1 MSQSPGLI
9 CPGFLSLTEIQ
20 PNFYMPKK
28 NAELKEEVVTPE
40 VIHDSPQ
47 EPQTPAEAMIAPLT
61 VFDKKLSEFEA
72 HKSLTISGLGDK
84 EGYKKV
90 DEARKEIKRT
100 RIESEKV
107 ADGILEPLTNLVN
120 QVRDKKKHYI
130 KEFKAIEDTLQSQT
144 DDYDRKEQEE
154 KDRIAAEAEAR
165 YNKRMDQLFTLGAK
179 FNGHT
184 SYKVGEI
191 AVTSQEIK
199 TLSDEKFIEI
209 TGLMEVEAELIRE
222 QERKEEERLAEE
234 KRLREEEAEHQRQEA
249 EKLRQEKEQL
259 EKEKAE
265 MQAQLQ
271 KEKEELEAQ
280 LKAVREEAAAA
291 ERERIRKEREVEQE
305 RLRKEEEEAAERE
318 EGVYQSRLMD
328 IARASDQIIE
338 YDGVLAYRNSVLVS
352 TNNLRKMDVG
362 DYVDFLKKLPEV
374 ISNIDKEAEE
384 ESKKKQ
390 EAYAAEVEAATQ
402 AMLKAEQDR
411 LAAEKAAAEREEIL
425 KPDKQKL
432 TDASGRIKDFP
443 TKLAFASPEAKAI
456 HEQLTVK
463 MEEVAAWLNQSV
475 ETL

>member
-1 MSQSPGLI
+1 
-9 CPGFLSLTEIQ
+9 
-20 PNFYMPKK
+20 MPKK
-28 NAELKEEVVTPE
+28 NAELKEDVVTPE
-40 VIHDSPQ
+40 VAHDSPQ

-107 ADGILEPLTNLVN
+107 ADGILGPLTNLVN

-130 KEFKAIEDTLQSQT
+130 KEFKAIEDDLQSRT
-144 DDYDRKEQEE
+144 DDYDRQEKEE
-154 KDRIAAEAEAR
+154 KERIAAEAEAR
-165 YNKRMDQLFTLGAK
+165 FNKRLDQLFSLGAK

-222 QERKEEERLAEE
+222 AERKEEERLAEE
-234 KRLREEEAEHQRQEA
+234 KRLREEEAERQRQEA

-291 ERERIRKEREVEQE
+291 ERERIRKEREAEQE
-305 RLRKEEEEAAERE
+305 RLKKEEEENQKKLDNLFEERRSNIYHLSE
-318 EGVYQSRLMD
+318 FVSFKDDTFTYR
-328 IARASDQIIE
+328 DQ
-338 YDGVLAYRNSVLVS
+338 VLVS
-352 TNNLRKMDVG
+352 KDNVMAQPEESCDSYLDGLSDVIEG
-362 DYVDFLKKLPEV
+362 L
-374 ISNIDKEAEE
+374 EAEH
-384 ESKKKQ
+384 
-390 EAYAAEVEAATQ
+390 AAKLKDIEEAAV
-402 AMLKAEQDR
+402 KAEQDR
-411 LAAEKAAAEREEIL
+411 LSAEKAAAEREEML

-432 TDASGRIKDFP
+432 TDAAGRIKDFP
-443 TKLAFASPEAKAI
+443 TKLAFTSPEAKVI
-456 HEQLTVK
+456 HEQLTAT
-463 MEEVAAWLNQSV
+463 MHEVARWLLESV

>member
-1 MSQSPGLI
+1 
-9 CPGFLSLTEIQ
+9 
-20 PNFYMPKK
+20 MPKK

-120 QVRDKKKHYI
+120 QVRDKKKFYV

-234 KRLREEEAEHQRQEA
+234 KRLREEEVERQRQEA

-291 ERERIRKEREVEQE
+291 ERERIRKEREAEQKRIE
-305 RLRKEEEEAAERE
+305 HEQGTLFNVRSAELFGINEEVSKSDDGIFTFRGVVLTSKPAVLDIQEGLWSEYLDGTKAMISSRIDQIKKEHEEAQAEA
-318 EGVYQSRLMD
+318 
-328 IARASDQIIE
+328 I
-338 YDGVLAYRNSVLVS
+338 
-352 TNNLRKMDVG
+352 
-362 DYVDFLKKLPEV
+362 
-374 ISNIDKEAEE
+374 
-384 ESKKKQ
+384 
-390 EAYAAEVEAATQ
+390 
-402 AMLKAEQDR
+402 KAEQDR
-411 LAAEKAAAEREEIL
+411 LAAEKAAAEREEML

-432 TDASGRIKDFP
+432 TDAAGRIKDFP
-443 TKLAFASPEAKAI
+443 TKLAFTSPEAKAI
-456 HEQLTVK
+456 HEQLTIK

>member
-28 NAELKEEVVTPE
+28 NAELKENVVTPE

-222 QERKEEERLAEE
+222 QERKEEERIAEE
-234 KRLREEEAEHQRQEA
+234 NRLREEEAERQRQEA
-249 EKLRQEKEQL
+249 DKLRQEKEQL

-291 ERERIRKEREVEQE
+291 ERERIRREREDEQK
-305 RLRKEEEEAAERE
+305 RIDHVMGTLFNVRRADVLGLDEEVSMGEDGIFTFRGVVLTSKNVILDITEEVWPEYLSGLKRMIAERIE
-318 EGVYQSRLMD
+318 EIKR
-328 IARASDQIIE
+328 E
-338 YDGVLAYRNSVLVS
+338 YA
-352 TNNLRKMDVG
+352 
-362 DYVDFLKKLPEV
+362 
-374 ISNIDKEAEE
+374 EA
-384 ESKKKQ
+384 Q
-390 EAYAAEVEAATQ
+390 VAAV
-402 AMLKAEQDR
+402 KAEQDR
-411 LAAEKAAAEREEIL
+411 LAAEKAAAEREEML

-432 TDASGRIKDFP
+432 TDAAGRIKDFP
-443 TKLAFASPEAKAI
+443 TKLAFTSPEAKAI